1 MTASEYLDANGNKLI
16 QVDPSTGQTTI
27 TTNRIVDQTSTPY
40 VRKDNATGAVHIGTN
55 SFVFEDAALS
65 TSNGRDILS
74 SSVGS
79 LQIGKR
85 SSDSTY
91 FVGNV
96 HVPKPSAADHAAT
109 RAYVDASSATSAAM
123 DTRLPAGDK
132 KFRLSIGQ
140 ANAKGQSATALN
152 FVGIKNL
159 ESGNLVDFSTSV
171 GKSSYSGSIGR
182 VSVGLSW

>member
-1 MTASEYLDANGNKLI
+1 MLWLAAIASA
-16 QVDPSTGQTTI
+16 
-27 TTNRIVDQTSTPY
+27 PY

-55 SFVFEDAALS
+55 SFEFEDAALS
-65 TSNGRDILS
+65 TSNGRDIMS
-74 SSVGS
+74 SSVGK
-79 LQIGKR
+79 LQIGKQ

-96 HVPKPSAADHAAT
+96 HVPKPSASDHAAT

-140 ANAKGQSATALN
+140 ANAKGQSATALY
-152 FVGIKNL
+152 FVGVKSL

-171 GKSSYSGSIGR
+171 GRSSYSGSIGR